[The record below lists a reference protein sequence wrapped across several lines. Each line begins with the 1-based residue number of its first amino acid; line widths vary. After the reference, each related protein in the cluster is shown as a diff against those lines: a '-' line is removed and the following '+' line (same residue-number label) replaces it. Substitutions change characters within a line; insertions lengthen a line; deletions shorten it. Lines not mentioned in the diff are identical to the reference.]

1 MVTKEHKSRKYCCF
15 YVSEFH
21 LEMIL
26 LPYIK
31 ENLEKYKINIFTQ
44 ENLLES
50 MKVLLDRTNLKNEDK
65 NKIINL
71 NWNKTDLE
79 DICLDDSDENIIIV
93 NGDESYIEEVNKN
106 LRNLN
111 NISVVD
117 CYNVNRNDIN
127 VNKIQE
133 KYSEILNT
141 KHI

>member
-50 MKVLLDRTNLKNEDK
+50 MKILLDRTNLKNEDR

-71 NWNKTDLE
+71 NWNKTDLD
-79 DICLDDSDENIIIV
+79 DISLDNSDENIIIV
-93 NGDESYIEEVNKN
+93 NGDENYIEEVNKN

-117 CYNVNRNDIN
+117 CYNVNRSNIN

-141 KHI
+141 RHI